1 MQSLLTKL
9 RSERF
14 GEEKIN
20 LAVLEKWL
28 QDNSVV
34 PIEKTEPFIV
44 DYEIIPNENQP
55 NESQFR
61 FMVSSRQL
69 LELAININKIHT
81 DATYKLIWQGFPVFP
96 IGTTDEHRQFH
107 MCGIDVCTT
116 ETARDFGFIFHALKK
131 GVQNL
136 FNITIEPDFLI
147 ADAAK
152 AIHNGFIE
160 TFGPDKTVIM
170 CWSHV
175 RRAVVLKLPSF
186 FKSKT
191 HQNEVVYDLDKLQ
204 LSRTTGDFDKAANL
218 FIEKWRKHSEDFA
231 NYFTNEWLNKNRLWY
246 EGVARNV
253 PSTNNAQE
261 ATHKAIKDRHTIRNR
276 FDLGKFRE
284 VLYQMV
290 RSYSIEYSSGIREFH
305 QKVLIDLPTWT
316 AAYNWAKKNAQ
327 TNITK
332 HRNLVQYEILLDSNN
347 NIEIDETLLWRS
359 FDDFRKIYFMKCT
372 VSFPAP
378 FDRSTWE
385 QGYCDCADFFKMYT
399 CMHVVGVALRMK
411 FVEAPL
417 EAKNVPI
424 GQKRKRGRPALAKSA
439 FVIQ

>member
-1 MQSLLTKL
+1 MAKKRRIRKSWVRDRTFASAAKAKEWLENEKNWGYHYENDSNLGRRVNYRCNLVLYRGSQCEAGIYLLYNSTNDDVYLYRSENAHTHANSIGAVKKITEEVKTEIRTMYENDFNVKPLAVLNNLARKNLQLPSKSQLQSFLTKL

-44 DYEIIPNENQP
+44 DYEVIPNENQP

-116 ETARDFGFIFHALKK
+116 ETARDFGFIFNALKK

-136 FNITIEPDFLI
+136 FNITIDPAFLI

-160 TFGPDKTVIM
+160 TFGDDKIVIM

-186 FKSKT
+186 FKSKA
-191 HQNEVVYDLDKLQ
+191 HQNEVVHDLDKLQ
-204 LSRTTGDFDKAANL
+204 LSRTTADFDKAANL
-218 FIEKWRKHSEDFA
+218 FIEKWRRQSEDFV
-231 NYFTNEWLNKNRLWY
+231 NYFTNEWL
-246 EGVARNV
+246 
-253 PSTNNAQE
+253 PPP
-261 ATHKAIKDRHTIRNR
+261 KA
-276 FDLGKFRE
+276 
-284 VLYQMV
+284 
-290 RSYSIEYSSGIREFH
+290 
-305 QKVLIDLPTWT
+305 PPP
-316 AAYNWAKKNAQ
+316 
-327 TNITK
+327 K
-332 HRNLVQYEILLDSNN
+332 HFY
-347 NIEIDETLLWRS
+347 
-359 FDDFRKIYFMKCT
+359 
-372 VSFPAP
+372 
-378 FDRSTWE
+378 
-385 QGYCDCADFFKMYT
+385 
-399 CMHVVGVALRMK
+399 
-411 FVEAPL
+411 
-417 EAKNVPI
+417 
-424 GQKRKRGRPALAKSA
+424 
-439 FVIQ
+439 